1 MEEKSN
7 VCAYCGAV
15 LEEGAD
21 KCPRCGAA
29 VRENQQTP
37 VPAEAPAAVSTYRP
51 ETWKKVVGF
60 CVGTVLIIVGFVMM
74 SKGESGISRTSFG
87 GDFYTYAYRGIVEIS
102 QQLEVIQTT
111 LSWLL
116 VAIGAAID
124 VKMLHD

>member
-21 KCPRCGAA
+21 KCPRCGTA
-29 VRENQQTP
+29 VHENQQTP
-37 VPAEAPAAVSTYRP
+37 VPAMTPAIVSTYRP
-51 ETWKKVVGF
+51 EMWKKVVGF
-60 CVGTVLIIVGFVMM
+60 CVGTLLIIMGFVMM

-102 QQLEVIQTT
+102 QQLEAIQTT

-124 VKMLHD
+124 VRMLHD